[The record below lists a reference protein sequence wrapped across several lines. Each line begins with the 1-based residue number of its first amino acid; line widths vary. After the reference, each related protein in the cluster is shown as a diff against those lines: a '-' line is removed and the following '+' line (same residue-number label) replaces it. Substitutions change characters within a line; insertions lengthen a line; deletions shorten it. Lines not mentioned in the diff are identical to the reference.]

1 LFALILN
8 RSNVMSDVLGGNIFS
23 TQYIEP
29 DSRSAWI
36 RLFIVLVFCI
46 VAGVGMWSVVVF
58 LPTFQADFG
67 ISRADASLPY
77 TLTMIGY
84 GLGGILFG
92 AFSDKRGI
100 YTAVIVG
107 IVLVSIGYVLAA
119 LSRNIYVL
127 SLIHALLIGLGT
139 STTFAPVIAHV
150 SKWFVVRRGAAVGII
165 ASGQYL
171 AGAFWPL
178 VLDRLVVDYGWRTSH
193 TIIGVLVVLLMVPL
207 ATALRA
213 KPKPIEVGIDGVV
226 SKQLKTID
234 CNRNIFQGLLIFAA
248 FGCCIAMA
256 MPQVHM
262 VAFCSDLGYGPA
274 KGAELLSILLACG
287 VASRMTFGWLS
298 DRWGGLKTLIIGNVL
313 QAFALSLFLL
323 SDQITSL
330 YVISILFGL
339 FQGGIVPAYAL
350 VVREYF
356 PEARAGLRVGLVMF
370 SSLIGM
376 AMGGW
381 LSGYIFDITGSYV
394 AAFLNGVS
402 WNLLTILI
410 IAWLLLRAR
419 SNRLA
424 A

>member
-1 LFALILN
+1 
-8 RSNVMSDVLGGNIFS
+8 
-23 TQYIEP
+23 
-29 DSRSAWI
+29 
-36 RLFIVLVFCI
+36 
-46 VAGVGMWSVVVF
+46 
-58 LPTFQADFG
+58 
-67 ISRADASLPY
+67 
-77 TLTMIGY
+77 
-84 GLGGILFG
+84 
-92 AFSDKRGI
+92 
-100 YTAVIVG
+100 
-107 IVLVSIGYVLAA
+107 
-119 LSRNIYVL
+119 
-127 SLIHALLIGLGT
+127 
-139 STTFAPVIAHV
+139 
-150 SKWFVVRRGAAVGII
+150 
-165 ASGQYL
+165 
-171 AGAFWPL
+171 
-178 VLDRLVVDYGWRTSH
+178 
-193 TIIGVLVVLLMVPL
+193 
-207 ATALRA
+207 
-213 KPKPIEVGIDGVV
+213 
-226 SKQLKTID
+226 
-234 CNRNIFQGLLIFAA
+234 
-248 FGCCIAMA
+248 
-256 MPQVHM
+256 
-262 VAFCSDLGYGPA
+262 
-274 KGAELLSILLACG
+274 
-287 VASRMTFGWLS
+287 MTFGWLS

-356 PEARAGLRVGLVMF
+356 PEAQAGLRVGLVMF

>member
-8 RSNVMSDVLGGNIFS
+8 RSNVISDVLGGNIFS

-100 YTAVIVG
+100 YKAVIVG

-119 LSRNIYVL
+119 LSRNIYIL

-193 TIIGVLVVLLMVPL
+193 TIIGVLVVILMVPL

-234 CNRNIFQGLLIFAA
+234 CNRNLFQGLLIFAA

-330 YVISILFGL
+330 YIISILFGL

-356 PEARAGLRVGLVMF
+356 PEAQAGLRVGLVMF

>member
-1 LFALILN
+1 
-8 RSNVMSDVLGGNIFS
+8 MTDVFGGNIFS

-92 AFSDKRGI
+92 AFSDKRGT
-100 YTAVIVG
+100 YKAVIVG
-107 IVLVSIGYVLAA
+107 IVLVSIGYVLVA
-119 LSRNIYVL
+119 LSRNIYIL

-193 TIIGVLVVLLMVPL
+193 TIIGVLVVILMVPL

-234 CNRNIFQGLLIFAA
+234 CNRNLFQGLLIFAA

-356 PEARAGLRVGLVMF
+356 PEAQAGLRVGLVMF